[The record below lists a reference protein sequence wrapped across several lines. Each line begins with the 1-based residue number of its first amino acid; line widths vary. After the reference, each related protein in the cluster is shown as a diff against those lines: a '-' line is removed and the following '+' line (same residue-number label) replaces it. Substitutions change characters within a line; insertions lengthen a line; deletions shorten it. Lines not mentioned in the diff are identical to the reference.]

1 MDEMDGMDGMDAPRA
16 ESTLTRRRFL
26 QTGAAGA
33 AGLALW
39 PARRVSA
46 ARVGPNDT
54 VRLAL
59 IGCGGMG
66 RAHAYSLAYQ
76 DGCELAAICDVYIP
90 RFEEVVKNVTTI
102 YRDQRGMKDRKPE
115 GYQDFR
121 RILDRDD
128 IDAVLI
134 ATPDHWHPLI
144 TIMACQAGKDVYVEK
159 PVSTTVQE
167 GRAMVGAAR
176 RYARVVQVGTQQRSM
191 PVFHEAMKIL
201 HSGVLGHIT
210 TATAWIGTNYIA
222 ETMTTAPVPE
232 GLDWDLWLGPAPD
245 VPYSPER
252 FGAFRGWH
260 DYARGGELTNWGVHL
275 VDILHWG
282 IGEDAPLGVQAVGG
296 NYIAGGGADNYEVVD
311 ALFEYPG
318 CTLTWEQRHT
328 NEHAGLGYGMKFQ
341 GPRGQLYCDRGRLI
355 VEPEKLGIGEMMF
368 PPEVTWANPDHHQN
382 FFDCVRTR
390 RRPAADIEQGHRST
404 TPTLLAGIA
413 LDCRR
418 TLQWDRKSESF
429 PNDPQA
435 NRHLS
440 RPYRAPW
447 HL

>member
-1 MDEMDGMDGMDAPRA
+1 M
-16 ESTLTRRRFL
+16 SSSKQTRRSFL
-26 QTGAAGA
+26 KRAAAGA
-33 AGLALW
+33 AGLVLL
-39 PARRVSA
+39 PAAGARA

-76 DGCELAAICDVYIP
+76 DGCELVAICDVYKP
-90 RFEEVVKNVTTI
+90 RYEEVVKNVTTI
-102 YRDQRGMKDRKPE
+102 YNDQRGMKDRKPK

-121 RILDRDD
+121 QVLERDD
-128 IDAVLI
+128 IDAI
-134 ATPDHWHPLI
+134 FCATPDHWHPLI

-167 GRAMVGAAR
+167 GRAMVEVAR
-176 RYARVVQVGTQQRSM
+176 RYGRVVQVGTQQRSM
-191 PVFHEAMKIL
+191 PVFHEAMKII
-201 HSGVLGHIT
+201 HSGVLGPVT
-210 TATAWIGTNYIA
+210 TATAWIGTNYIGEA
-222 ETMTTAPVPE
+222 MTMAPVPE
-232 GLDWDLWLGPAPD
+232 GLDWDLWLGPAPEA
-245 VPYSPER
+245 PYSPER

-260 DYARGGELTNWGVHL
+260 EYARGGELTNWGVHL

-282 IGEDAPLGVQAVGG
+282 IGEDAPLSVQAVGG
-296 NYIAGGGADNYEVVD
+296 NYIGGGGADNYEVVD
-311 ALFEYPG
+311 AILEYRG
-318 CTLTWEQRHT
+318 CTVTWEQRHT
-328 NEHAGLGYGMKFQ
+328 NDHAGLGYGMKFQ
-341 GPRGQLYCDRGRLI
+341 GPKGELACDRGKLI
-355 VEPEKLGIGEMMF
+355 VKPDSLEIGEMIF
-368 PPEVTWANPDHHQN
+368 PPEQTWANKEHHQN

-404 TPTLLAGIA
+404 TPVLLAGIA
-413 LDCRR
+413 LDCDR
-418 TLQWDRKSESF
+418 TLHWDRETETILH
-429 PNDPQA
+429 DPQA